1 MPSINMIAARRAQKR
16 RQENNTRKLAYGV
29 LGEIGLVLIVASI
42 LSIRLVAANGRLSD
56 LVDQYSK
63 LQPRVTRIQNLQQ
76 ETAVL
81 TPRLAMLDGAKND
94 TMFWY
99 NNVFALANSLSAT
112 AWVNTISSNTGSA
125 LLGDA
130 PGVASGPAPVLS
142 VQGYAANATQV
153 GQTMLL
159 LNQSPYVDH
168 AELSFVDE
176 HKFGT
181 IPGVSF
187 QMSVHLKPETAAIA
201 PVKGDANAAK
211 P

>member
-1 MPSINMIAARRAQKR
+1 MPSINMIATRRAQKR
-16 RQENNTRKLAYGV
+16 RQENNTRNLAYGV
-29 LGEIGLVLIVASI
+29 LGEVGLVLVIVSV

-56 LVDQYSK
+56 LQEQFSK
-63 LQPRVTRIQNLQQ
+63 LQPRVTQIQKLQQ

-81 TPRLAMLDGAKND
+81 TPRVAMLDGARD
-94 TMFWY
+94 DSLFWY

-125 LLGDA
+125 LVSAA
-130 PGVASGPAPVLS
+130 PGVASGPAPILS

-181 IPGVSF
+181 TPAVSF
-187 QMSVHLKPETAAIA
+187 QMSVHLKPEPAAVA